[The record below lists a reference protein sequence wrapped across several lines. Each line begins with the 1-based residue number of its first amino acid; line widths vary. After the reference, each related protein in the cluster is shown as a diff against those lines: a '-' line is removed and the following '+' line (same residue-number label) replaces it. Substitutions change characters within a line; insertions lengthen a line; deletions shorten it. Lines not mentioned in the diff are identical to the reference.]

1 MKILL
6 FILTLIFC
14 LPAGADEQ
22 VLNVYNW
29 SGYMPDAVLKQFT
42 KETGVKI
49 NYSTY
54 DSNETMYAKLKA
66 NANIGYDVVV
76 PSSYFIDRM
85 RKQNMLCKID
95 KAKLSNFN
103 NLNPALLNKEY
114 DPHNAYSIP
123 YFWSSTGIVLNAK
136 YFPINSIHSW
146 HDLWKP
152 EYRDQLLLL
161 DDTREVFSVALIV
174 LGYSPNDTNPDHIKA
189 AYLKLKELMPNVKIF
204 NAEGVKSIY
213 IDEDITLGMGWN
225 GDVYLANQE
234 NKSIQ
239 FVYPKEGYII
249 SIDSMVIPIGARH
262 VENAYKFINF
272 VLRPDV
278 AKKISLETGYAS
290 PNLTA
295 VKSMPKEILNNKIIY
310 PDQDI
315 LKRSVV
321 QTDVGE
327 ANAYYEKYWELLKI
341 GG

>member
-1 MKILL
+1 MKIFCFIFILL
-6 FILTLIFC
+6 FAV
-14 LPAGADEQ
+14 PVQAADDI
-22 VLNVYNW
+22 LNVYNW
-29 SGYMPDAVLKQFT
+29 SGYMPDSVLKQFT
-42 KETGVKI
+42 RETGIKI

-85 RKQNMLCKID
+85 RKQKMLHKID
-95 KAKLSNFN
+95 KAKLTNFA

-114 DPHNAYSIP
+114 DPNNEYSIP
-123 YFWSSTGIVLNAK
+123 YFWSTTGIALNTK
-136 YFPINSIHSW
+136 YFPLNSVHSW
-146 HDLWKP
+146 LDLWKP
-152 EYRDQLLLL
+152 EYKNQLLLL

-174 LGYSPNDTNPDHIKA
+174 LGYSPNETDPEHIKQ
-189 AYLKLKELMPNVKIF
+189 AYLKLRELLPNVKIF

-213 IDEDITLGMGWN
+213 IDEDISLGMGWN
-225 GDVYLANQE
+225 GDIYLANKE
-234 NKSIQ
+234 NSDIQ
-239 FVYPKEGYII
+239 FVYPKEGYIL

-272 VLRPDV
+272 ILRPEI

-295 VKSMPKEILNNKIIY
+295 VKMLPSAILNNPIIY
-310 PDQDI
+310 PDQEI
-315 LKRSVV
+315 LKRAVV
-321 QTDVGE
+321 QTDVGS
-327 ANAYYEKYWELLKI
+327 ASAIYEKYWELLKI